1 MIAILFPRFAP
12 TCKMH
17 HNRMLF
23 PSLHFL
29 EFRGVQPDPLIIS
42 RIPQILKIIS
52 VWEVFHRSVQHHVQ
66 SILIRKKA
74 LLRMLPDELHQPTCH
89 IMLPPI
95 VHIDQ
100 QYPRVKI
107 RRTIHSN
114 PVLQSNVISLL
125 ILHHRARIA
134 FNVRPPKFLQ
144 RIVYQNIAIHIK
156 HLLLVRKQIRQK
168 ETVVYGLSEPIA
180 HFQALQNLRM
190 NSLDRQ
196 TSAIPWRQSVPNPL
210 HLLAATI
217 SLSRKYD
224 KAAHGG
230 AQKSKPH
237 KGHRPSYNKYP
248 I

>member
-125 ILHHRARIA
+125 ILPPPRTHSLQCPSSKVPATNRLPEYRNPYKASSP
-134 FNVRPPKFLQ
+134 RP
-144 RIVYQNIAIHIK
+144 
-156 HLLLVRKQIRQK
+156 
-168 ETVVYGLSEPIA
+168 ET
-180 HFQALQNLRM
+180 
-190 NSLDRQ
+190 
-196 TSAIPWRQSVPNPL
+196 NP
-210 HLLAATI
+210 A
-217 SLSRKYD
+217 
-224 KAAHGG
+224 
-230 AQKSKPH
+230 
-237 KGHRPSYNKYP
+237 KGNGS
-248 I
+248 IWTL